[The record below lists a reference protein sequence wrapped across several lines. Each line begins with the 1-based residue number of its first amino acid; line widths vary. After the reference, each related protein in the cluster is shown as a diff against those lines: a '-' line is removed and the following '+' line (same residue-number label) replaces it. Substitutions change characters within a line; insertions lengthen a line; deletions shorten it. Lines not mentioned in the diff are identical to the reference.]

1 MRMGIKISS
10 ILTVILLC
18 DSVTAQDAT
27 YKPIAKTEIPSYIAK
42 IEKASASLASLQCS
56 FTQKKIINVLA
67 ESVVSKG
74 KLLYKK
80 ENKLCW
86 EYVSPYYY
94 LFALNGDK
102 VSIKNDKSISQFDTK
117 SNALFKEI
125 SLLLINSISGAGLI
139 DPKKFDVV
147 FYESATTVQA
157 RLTPKNK
164 ALKSILSTITLHF
177 EKTSY
182 LVHTI
187 EMIEPSGD
195 ATTIVFSEVKLNQPI
210 SDEEFV
216 VR

>member
-1 MRMGIKISS
+1 MGIRIIS
-10 ILTVILLC
+10 ILTVIILC
-18 DSVTAQDAT
+18 VSVMAQDAA
-27 YKPIAKTEIPSYIAK
+27 YKLIAKTEIPSYIGK
-42 IEKASASLASLQCS
+42 IEKASASLTSLQCS
-56 FTQKKIINVLA
+56 FTQKKIITVLA
-67 ESVVSKG
+67 ESVISKG

-86 EYVSPYYY
+86 EYASPYYY

-102 VSIKNDKSISQFDTK
+102 VYIKNDKSTSQFDTR

-125 SLLLINSISGAGLI
+125 SLLLLNSISGAGLI
-139 DPKKFDVV
+139 DPKKFEFV
-147 FYESATTVQA
+147 FYESVTSVQV

-164 ALKSILSTITLHF
+164 ALKSILNTITLHF
-177 EKTSY
+177 EKATY

-216 VR
+216 VH